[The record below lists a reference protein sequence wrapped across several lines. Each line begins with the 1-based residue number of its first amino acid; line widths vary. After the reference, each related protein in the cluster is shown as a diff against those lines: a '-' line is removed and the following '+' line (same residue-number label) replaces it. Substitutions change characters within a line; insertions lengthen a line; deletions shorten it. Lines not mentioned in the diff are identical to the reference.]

1 MSPLLLLEAPLPE
14 PGGERGE
21 SVVALITVARDSP
34 EKDMSANDNI

>member
-21 SVVALITVARDSP
+21 SVVARITVARDSP
-34 EKDMSANDNI
+34 EKKYCANENT

>member
-21 SVVALITVARDSP
+21 SVVARITVARDSP
-34 EKDMSANDNI
+34 ETDMSTNDNT